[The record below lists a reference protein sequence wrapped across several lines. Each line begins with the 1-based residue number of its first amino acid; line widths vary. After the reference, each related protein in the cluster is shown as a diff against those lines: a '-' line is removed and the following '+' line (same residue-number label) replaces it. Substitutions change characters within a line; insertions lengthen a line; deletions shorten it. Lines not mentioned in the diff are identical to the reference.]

1 MAERGTGLPGVEGE
15 VPLQALQR
23 FLQPRPQVAPGE
35 RCEMCAEPLGEEHSH
50 VVDLSSRNLVC
61 TCRACYLLFTHEG
74 AAGGKYRT
82 VPDRYR
88 YLPGFA
94 MTDAEWDELQI
105 PVGMAFFFRNS
116 DLDRFVAFY
125 PSPGG
130 ATESLLPLEVWRG
143 VLSANPDVAD
153 VADDVEAL
161 LLRRHDIAQQ
171 AGERNAGPDAQPGE
185 QQDGPADGANRG
197 DTSSKTGDAK
207 GTECFLVPIDAC
219 YELVGRVRMH
229 WRGFQGGQEVW
240 REIGGFFDRLR
251 ERSEVVGD
259 G

>member
-1 MAERGTGLPGVEGE
+1 MPQGGTGLPVEGQL
-15 VPLQALQR
+15 PLQALQR
-23 FLQPRPQVAPGE
+23 FLQPRPQVPPGE
-35 RCEMCAEPLGEEHSH
+35 RCEMCTEAIGEEHSH

-61 TCRACYLLFTHEG
+61 TCRACYLLFTHKG

-88 YLPGFA
+88 YLPGFK
-94 MTDAEWDELQI
+94 MTDAQWDELQI

-130 ATESLLPLEVWRG
+130 ATESLLPLEVWRE
-143 VLSANPDVAD
+143 VMSANRGVSDL
-153 VADDVEAL
+153 ADDVEAL
-161 LLRRHDIAQQ
+161 LLRRHDSAQQ
-171 AGERNAGPDAQPGE
+171 GGPDRAR
-185 QQDGPADGANRG
+185 AA
-197 DTSSKTGDAK
+197 
-207 GTECFLVPIDAC
+207 ECFLVPIDAC

-240 REIGGFFDRLR
+240 REIDGFFDRLR
-251 ERSEVVGD
+251 ERSEETGD